1 MRIVN
6 TSKHISIQHVS
17 LNLIKL
23 KQKSNFKFAILKLL
37 PFSLEVGAKSPIHY
51 SHDYKGLHPDHHS
64 WNPNSSHSTL
74 DTRLLC
80 IRHFCSI
87 LPCSLCPF
95 SELSPSCLHPKLLKV
110 VSIPCLYQ
118 YYDNKL
124 KDLNQGRCLTQVVH
138 RFFLPQ
144 EFRIRTESV
153 WADLLNK
160 EAMNLEGIRWP
171 RPERQRKLVCRN
183 REVNYIWRKATEKRV
198 YCLGS

>member
-37 PFSLEVGAKSPIHY
+37 PFSLEVGVKSPIHY

-124 KDLNQGRCLTQVVH
+124 KDLNQGRYLTQVVH
-138 RFFLPQ
+138 RFFYL
-144 EFRIRTESV
+144 R
-153 WADLLNK
+153 
-160 EAMNLEGIRWP
+160 NLELGQNLSGQISWIK
-171 RPERQRKLVCRN
+171 KL
-183 REVNYIWRKATEKRV
+183 WTWKASDGQGQKGKESWFAEIEK
-198 YCLGS
+198 